1 MREAI
6 EHFTQSKHRILKVI
20 QCPRAGTGWTG
31 VLARKVSKQHGA
43 GAIVEGGL
51 KYLAEKGFEDVVD
64 GTRILPSVEACR

>member
-1 MREAI
+1 M
-6 EHFTQSKHRILKVI
+6 
-20 QCPRAGTGWTG
+20 
-31 VLARKVSKQHGA
+31 LARKVSKQHGA